1 MRMTQIF
8 LFLILLLPGIAQA
21 QAESVTGTRERTF
34 IQGIDAFDS
43 GHFDEAAHAFA
54 DLAHSGIGNG
64 HLFYN
69 LGNAYLKNDE
79 LGPAVYWY
87 ERALPFIPGNADLR
101 YNLDYA
107 RSLRIDD
114 QPDTASGL
122 DRVLFFWENLLS
134 ARGIQYLCI
143 GLNFLVWLGVAA
155 LLMQSS
161 RTIKIITLSG
171 LLVLASL
178 APTVIRQTLGP
189 KLTPRA
195 IVLPRTAVVR
205 SGRTPDATE
214 LFKLHAGTSVRVEDQ
229 VHDWAKIRFS
239 ETMFGWIEKNHI
251 GML

>member
-1 MRMTQIF
+1 MRMTRIF

-21 QAESVTGTRERTF
+21 QAESVSGTLERTF
-34 IQGIDAFDS
+34 LQGIDAFTAQR
-43 GHFDEAAHAFA
+43 FDKAARAFA

-69 LGNAYLKNDE
+69 LGTSYLKNGE

-114 QPDTASGL
+114 QPDTGSGL

-134 ARGIQYLCI
+134 SRVLQDLCI
-143 GLNFLVWLGVAA
+143 ALNLLVWLGLGA
-155 LLMQSS
+155 LSIKSS
-161 RTIKIITLSG
+161 RTIRIITLSG

-189 KLTPRA
+189 ELTPRA

-239 ETMFGWIEKNHI
+239 TTMFGWIEKNHL